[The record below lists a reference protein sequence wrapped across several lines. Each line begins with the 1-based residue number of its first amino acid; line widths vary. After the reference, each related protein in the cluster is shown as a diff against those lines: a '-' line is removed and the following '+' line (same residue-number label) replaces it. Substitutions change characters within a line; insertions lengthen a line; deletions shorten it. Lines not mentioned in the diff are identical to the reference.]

1 VIPRKFIHFN
11 PPSVQKTL
19 SLLQQYGDEARVIAG
34 GVDLVNALKHEFI
47 SPKVLINPKI
57 DSGLAGMIEEKKKG
71 LSIGGSR
78 HLVVSKPVHTFNRT
92 SHMHR
97 SQAS

>member
-1 VIPRKFIHFN
+1 MIPRKFIHFN

-57 DSGLAGMIEEKKKG
+57 DSGLAGMIEDEKKG
-71 LSIGGSR
+71 LSIGV
-78 HLVVSKPVHTFNRT
+78 LVTLWYRSQGIPFNRT

-97 SQAS
+97 GQAF